1 MNLPNE
7 VNAANLYLA
16 LEPEAAAIYS
26 QEITKQEL
34 KNQGRPETPCQR
46 YMVVDVGGGT
56 VDITAQMEVDGGI
69 EVISIPSGNAWGGT
83 QVNEQFSQM
92 LQSIVHDQ
100 DFSRFLSTSDL
111 TVKASRHAILT
122 KLIYSEFEMEK
133 VAFGTKSRQQDAL
146 KEISIPLPKEF
157 LQFYTTT
164 LFEKETTLIPGVD
177 FDDDSLYI
185 EGKTVEERLFS
196 KSIAGIIDCTVD
208 ALKAI
213 ECRVDVIYLV
223 GGFGGSKYVHEKLKA
238 ALIEGFPLNA
248 FDLKVPTAPSLAI
261 ATGAVMWRQ
270 NPSLIKARRADATY
284 GIGISPTFKEGK
296 HDPHYKIQRGDNGS
310 IRCKNVFKVFL
321 QKGELARSDEVFTSG
336 QLSPANEQKTQVKV
350 NIFTTPYT
358 GIQYVIDKHGHKN
371 VSKIGELVIDVPH
384 EDAVPNDKRT
394 VEVTMDF
401 SGTEIKAKGRNIF
414 TGNEVHT
421 VCDFLSSQSEVM

>member
-1 MNLPNE
+1 
-7 VNAANLYLA
+7 
-16 LEPEAAAIYS
+16 
-26 QEITKQEL
+26 
-34 KNQGRPETPCQR
+34 
-46 YMVVDVGGGT
+46 MVVDVGGGT

-69 EVISIPSGNAWGGT
+69 EVINIPSGNAWGGT

-92 LQSIVHDQ
+92 LQSIVGDQ
-100 DFSRFLSTSDL
+100 DFSRFLNTSDL
-111 TVKASRHAILT
+111 TVKATRRAVLT
-122 KLIYSEFEMEK
+122 KLIYVEFESEK
-133 VAFGTKSRQQDAL
+133 VAFGTTSRQQNAMA
-146 KEISIPLPKEF
+146 EISIALPKDF
-157 LQFYTTT
+157 LEFYTPT
-164 LFEKETTLIPGVD
+164 LIEKQTALIPGVE

-185 EGKTVEERLFS
+185 NVETVEERLFS
-196 KSIAGIIDCTVD
+196 KSIAGIIDCTID

-213 ECRVDVIYLV
+213 ECKVDVIYLV

-296 HDPHYKIQRGDNGS
+296 HDPYYKIQKGDHGS
-310 IRCKNVFKVFL
+310 VRCKNVFKVFL
-321 QKGELARSDEVFTSG
+321 QKGELARSDEVFTSS
-336 QLSPANEQKTQVKV
+336 QLSPADEQKAQVKV

-358 GIQYVIDKHGHKN
+358 GIQYVIDKHGQKN
-371 VSKIGELVIDVPH
+371 VTKIGELVIDVPH
-384 EDAVPNDKRT
+384 EETVPNDKRT
-394 VEVTMDF
+394 VEVIMDF
-401 SGTEIKAKGRNIF
+401 SGTEIKAKARNIF

-421 VCDFLSSQSEVM
+421 VCDFLSSQV